1 MNLRFSII
9 IATKKYSDD
18 LNKTINSINRQ
29 IYNPIEII
37 IVSNDRIFQT
47 FNINKKIILKK
58 YVSKIKNQVFQR
70 NIGFKKISKKSDI
83 LLQLDDR
90 IILDQRC
97 LWELNKFWQKMKPSV
112 IGVGLNQV
120 NPFKERGF
128 LNKITCYLNLRGK
141 VLINGMSIDYSSLKK
156 DLEVMWLKGGLS
168 SWRINRNINKKFSDR
183 KFPLW
188 KWSIYE
194 DVEFSISQKKDYK
207 LIVSHKSKAKVIER
221 KDKVNFNN
229 LIYRGSLHTFS
240 QKRLVNNYSKNKVYF
255 YSTVPILVL
264 LSFVISILT
273 FNQSKIIYNIGR
285 LKGFFI
291 INFN

>member
-1 MNLRFSII
+1 MNLKFSII
-9 IATKKYSDD
+9 ITTKKYSDN
-18 LNKTINSINRQ
+18 LKKTINSIYTQ
-29 IYNPIEII
+29 IYSPIEII

-47 FNINKKIILKK
+47 FNVNKKVILKK

-70 NIGFKKISKKSDI
+70 NIGFKKLSEKSDI
-83 LLQLDDR
+83 VLQLDDR

-97 LWELNKFWQKMKPSV
+97 LYELNKFWHKMKPSV

-128 LNKITCYLNLRGK
+128 LNKITYYLNLRGK
-141 VLINGMSIDYSSLKK
+141 VLINGMSIDYSSLEK
-156 DLEVMWLKGGLS
+156 DLSVMWLKGGLS
-168 SWRINRNINKKFSDR
+168 SWRVNSNKNKKFYDR

-188 KWSIYE
+188 KWSIFE
-194 DVEFSISQKKDYK
+194 DVEFSISHNKNSK
-207 LIVSHKSKAKVIER
+207 LIVSHKSKAEVIER
-221 KDKVNFNN
+221 KDKINFNH

-240 QKRLVNNYSKNKVYF
+240 QKRLVNHYFKNKIYF
-255 YSTVPILVL
+255 FSTVPILVII
-264 LSFVISILT
+264 SFIISILT
-273 FNQSKIIYNIGR
+273 FNLSKIIYNLGR